1 MSRKYRHLSKS
12 NSGSAGIGICEVVGI
27 VFIILKLCGLI
38 DWDWW
43 LVLLPI
49 YGPLVIVLIIIF
61 IIFMVSFIK
70 YELKKRRKGRG

>member
-1 MSRKYRHLSKS
+1 MSKS

-49 YGPLVIVLIIIF
+49 YGPLAIVLIIIF
-61 IIFMVSFIK
+61 IIFVVSFVGHF
-70 YELKKRRKGRG
+70 LKKRRKDHGKD